1 MVDYIKEEVLD
12 MFEEEEALKFEQC
25 NMNHSERQSHHSD
38 KVKKSLI
45 SRLNR
50 VEGQVRGIKGLIEK
64 DTYCDDIITQISAV
78 QSALNSFSKV
88 LLEAHLKSCVT
99 ERIQDGDLE
108 VVDELLV
115 TIQRLM
121 KK

>member
-1 MVDYIKEEVLD
+1 MELCGSD
-12 MFEEEEALKFEQC
+12 
-25 NMNHSERQSHHSD
+25 HSDRVSHHSE
-38 KVKKSLI
+38 KTKKALI

-50 VEGQVRGIKGLIEK
+50 IEGQVRGVKGLVEK
-64 DTYCDDIITQISAV
+64 DTYCDDVITQISAI

>member
-1 MVDYIKEEVLD
+1 
-12 MFEEEEALKFEQC
+12 MFEEEETLKFEQC

-88 LLEAHLKSCVT
+88 LLEAHLKSCLT

>member
-1 MVDYIKEEVLD
+1 VEELNGEMELCGSD
-12 MFEEEEALKFEQC
+12 
-25 NMNHSERQSHHSD
+25 HSDRVSHHSE
-38 KVKKSLI
+38 KTKKALI

-50 VEGQVRGIKGLIEK
+50 IEGQVRGVKGLVEK
-64 DTYCDDIITQISAV
+64 DTYCDDVITQISAI